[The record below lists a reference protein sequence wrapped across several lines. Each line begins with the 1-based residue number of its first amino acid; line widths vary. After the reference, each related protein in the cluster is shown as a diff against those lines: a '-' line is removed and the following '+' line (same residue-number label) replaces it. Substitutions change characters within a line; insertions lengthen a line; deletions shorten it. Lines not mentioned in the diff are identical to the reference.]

1 MSVSK
6 EESLEWAGGLRAQGT
21 PEDWKTLERSKTSC
35 PEGCG
40 ALGGGRQRNGLVL
53 PGPWWDGCE
62 EPGAQGAE
70 AAGSR
75 PAGMEGGTSE
85 ATVRSPQCGARSQ
98 GQTALS
104 RGAEQGPTGLQ
115 EGGGKLH
122 GRLGS
127 VGAPR
132 TKVALRR
139 AWPWA
144 SCTPSSPLSRTR
156 ASLPPPEKCALCSDN
171 RQSPGQLPAQASGS

>member
-1 MSVSK
+1 MLVSK

-21 PEDWKTLERSKTSC
+21 PEDWKTLERSKPSC
-35 PEGCG
+35 PEGWG
-40 ALGGGRQRNGLVL
+40 APGGGRQRNGLVC
-53 PGPWWDGCE
+53 PGPWRDGCE

-75 PAGMEGGTSE
+75 PAGMEEGTSK
-85 ATVRSPQCGARSQ
+85 ATVRSPWCGAGSR
-98 GQTALS
+98 GRTALT
-104 RGAEQGPTGLQ
+104 RGAEQGPIELQ

-127 VGAPR
+127 VDAPR
-132 TKVALRR
+132 TKVALPR

-144 SCTPSSPLSRTR
+144 SCTLSSPLSRTR
-156 ASLPPPEKCALCSDN
+156 ALLHPPEKCTLL
-171 RQSPGQLPAQASGS
+171 R